1 MLPPAPARFSTTTC
15 WPSCSPSG
23 FCRMRAVVSVPP
35 PGSKPTTTVTGLLGY
50 APCASAPYANGM
62 LKAAASTLVSLLIAN
77 SPPRYIRALPAP
89 EHGLALFHEGFSPFG
104 VIGAVEAF
112 LHQGVAHRRVVVG
125 LHYFADDALG
135 GAQRERGVRR
145 DGVAVLARQ
154 FLELGDRDHAV
165 YQAHLLRLGGTE
177 LAGGDHDFFRVG
189 GADDVDQLLHRPG
202 PVAQAELRRGN
213 REARVVGRQAQ
224 GARCGDAEAPADAV
238 AANHRDDRLV
248 EVLQL
253 RLRGVADLLVALHR
267 FRAGA
272 LVLELRDVGAG
283 DEGPLARPCQHDDA
297 DRGIGVEIREHARDR
312 LPHGERHR
320 VAARR
325 IVEDQP
331 ADRAVLARV
340 DPRFAF
346 RLDAH
351 ITLRSRMPRMS
362 LSE

>member
-1 MLPPAPARFSTTTC
+1 MLPPAPARFSTITC

-23 FCRMRAVVSVPP
+23 FCRIRAVVSVPP

-50 APCASAPYANGM
+50 APCASAPYANDM
-62 LKAAASTLVSLLIAN
+62 LKAAASTLVSLVIAD
-77 SPPRYIRALPAP
+77 SPPSLYPALPAL
-89 EHGLALFHEGFSPFG
+89 EHGLALFHEGFSAFR

-112 LHQGVAHRRVVVG
+112 LDQRVAHRRVVVG

-135 GAQRERGVRR
+135 GAQGERGVRR

-154 FLELGDRDHAV
+154 FLQLGDRDHAV
-165 YQAHLLRLGGTE
+165 HQAHVLRFGSIE
-177 LAGGDHDFFRVG
+177 LACGDHDLFRVG

-202 PVAQAELRRGN
+202 AVAQAELRRRN
-213 REARVVGRQAQ
+213 REARVVGRE
-224 GARCGDAEAPADAV
+224 ARVAGCGDAEPPADAV
-238 AANHRDDRLV
+238 AADHRDGRLV

-267 FRAGA
+267 FRAGTLA
-272 LVLELRDVGAG
+272 LELRDVGAG
-283 DEGPLARPCQHDDA
+283 DEGAVPCPCQHDHA
-297 DRGIGVEIREHARDR
+297 DRGIGVEILEHARDR

-325 IVEDQP
+325 IVEDEP